1 MNTRAFGIYL
11 LQKARFPAPLNL
23 NPRYDGHIILG
34 TRRDLSPRESNF
46 LAAQHVTTVAVD
58 LAECE
63 GSAAPSN
70 G

>member
-1 MNTRAFGIYL
+1 MYSIPLHL
-11 LQKARFPAPLNL
+11 LLLLRVHGVPLNL